1 MQENIDLLVLNTSE
15 LLTARSAAAGPVR
28 GDALNHI
35 EVIPGGAFA
44 VNEGKIVAVSSA
56 DELLGRYSATRQVDA
71 GGRLVSPAFSDP
83 HTHLIHGGSRHAEWE
98 AKVLERPA
106 VGIDGGI
113 RSTINA
119 TAEASDVALLAHAE
133 TILDDMLASG
143 TTAVEAKSGYG
154 LSERSELRL
163 LELAAA
169 IDHPVALESTFL
181 GAHTVPERHR
191 DDREAYI
198 AEVIAMMPA
207 ARKLSDTCDIAID
220 PVSFTAAEGERLIA
234 AAREHGFTLRVHADQ
249 TGDVSGTGIAAEAGA
264 LTVDH
269 LDFVGDDSLAALAA
283 SETVGVIFPAANMH
297 LLDVTPRRGGVGAGA
312 GGGAGAS
319 GAAKQPRDLV
329 AWADRLV
336 ESGAALAL
344 STDYNPGTAPC
355 TSMQL
360 TMQLAARLYRM
371 SFAAV
376 WNLAT
381 INAAHALGTGGE
393 RGSIE
398 VGKTADFVL
407 WDVAE
412 HGQIVHRLGSNLA
425 NEVYIGGEVV
435 ARRGR
440 RIEPGA

>member
-1 MQENIDLLVLNTSE
+1 MHEYIDLLVLNVSE
-15 LLTARSAAAGPVR
+15 LLTARTAAAGPAR
-28 GDALNHI
+28 GGALNDI
-35 EVIPGGAFA
+35 EVIPGGGFA
-44 VNEGKIVAVSSA
+44 VHEGKIVAVGSS
-56 DELLGRYSATRQVDA
+56 DELLKRYRATRQLDA

-119 TAEASDVALLAHAE
+119 TGEASDAALLAHAE
-133 TILDDMLASG
+133 AILDDMLASG
-143 TTAVEAKSGYG
+143 TTAIEAKSGYG

-163 LELAAA
+163 LALAAE
-169 IDHPVALESTFL
+169 IDHPVALASTFL
-181 GAHTVPERHR
+181 GAHTVPEQHR

-207 ARKLSDTCDIAID
+207 ARKLSATCDIAID
-220 PVSFTAAEGERLIA
+220 PVSFTAAEGERLVA
-234 AAREHGFTLRVHADQ
+234 AAREHGFELRVHADQ
-249 TGDVSGTGIAAEAGA
+249 TGDVSGTRIAAEAGA
-264 LTVDH
+264 LSVDH

-283 SETVGVIFPAANMH
+283 SETIGVIFPAANMH
-297 LLDVTPRRGGVGAGA
+297 VLDITPGRSVAGA
-312 GGGAGAS
+312 GVDGT
-319 GAAKQPRDLV
+319 AKQPRNLV

-381 INAAHALGTGGE
+381 INAAHALGAGGE

-398 VGKTADFVL
+398 VGKVADFVI

-425 NEVYIGGEVV
+425 AEVYIGGEAV

-440 RIEPGA
+440 RIEPEA